1 MSNERGFPRARD
13 LDRLWRHVADLMP
26 VSPIVDTWAPRFMS
40 YGTFT
45 ASKINGMMLRPS
57 VTLFIALAALSSHNC
72 ILSLM
77 NCRLSWVGR
86 QSQLFSVPVQLE
98 ITLYCW
104 QPTDGVVSVI
114 VTAWYSFR
122 WVYTSLLPSYH
133 TTNIVSFSVIR
144 SVCCSVAWGGMGLRS
159 DVVKAWWG
167 EFVIGLIK
175 TYFTSLRGW
184 KVDRKMMG

>member
-57 VTLFIALAALSSHNC
+57 VTLFIAPAALSSHNC

-104 QPTDGVVSVI
+104 QPTDGVVLCV
-114 VTAWYSFR
+114 
-122 WVYTSLLPSYH
+122 
-133 TTNIVSFSVIR
+133 SVIR
-144 SVCCSVAWGGMGLRS
+144 VCSHGLMQLPMSVYQLNYRLTTRQVLCLLVLVEVF
-159 DVVKAWWG
+159 VVPRL
-167 EFVIGLIK
+167 ELI
-175 TYFTSLRGW
+175 LN
-184 KVDRKMMG
+184 

>member
-104 QPTDGVVSVI
+104 QPTDGVVLCVSVT
-114 VTAWYSFR
+114 VTVWYSFR
-122 WVYTSLLPSYH
+122 WVYTSLLPYYH

-144 SVCCSVAWGGMGLRS
+144 SVCCSA
-159 DVVKAWWG
+159 AWWG
-167 EFVIGLIK
+167 LEV
-175 TYFTSLRGW
+175 
-184 KVDRKMMG
+184 M